1 MEKLT
6 PDICVI
12 GGGAA
17 GLSVAAA
24 AAAFGVPAVLIER
37 RRMGGECL
45 NAGCVPS
52 KALLA
57 AAQRAHDMRNGGA
70 FGVHTAEVHV
80 DFAKVRAHVR
90 SVIDGIAP
98 TDSAERFTGLGVRVL
113 QGEARFKDKRT
124 VAVGEEFE
132 IRARRTVIA
141 TGSMPAVPKI
151 PGLNEVP
158 YFTTETIFD
167 LDVLPSHLVVI
178 GAGATGLELAQA
190 FRRLGSGVTVLD
202 AGPALAQDDPECV
215 DILLAQL
222 EREGIVIHTGVTVT
236 RISHAI
242 GHVGVTIARD
252 GKEEMVGGSHLLI
265 AAGRRPVLDALN
277 LKMAGVRHDDSG
289 ILVGRNLKT
298 SNSRV
303 YAIGD
308 VAAGQP
314 RFTHAA
320 SYQAGV
326 VIRNALFRQRARV
339 EPELIPHAIFTEPE
353 LAQAGLTE
361 TQARARRLSIRV
373 LRRPYHEN
381 DRAQA
386 ERQTHGHIKIVA
398 DRKGRI
404 VGTTIVGAQAGEMIG
419 AWALGIAQGL
429 SLRNFAELVLPYP
442 TLSEVGKRAAIDFYV
457 PHLTQPL
464 LRRIINF
471 VRILDRTR
479 G

>member
-24 AAAFGVPAVLIER
+24 AAAFGVSTVLIER

-45 NAGCVPS
+45 HTGCVPS

-57 AAQRAHDMRNGGA
+57 AAKRAHDMRNGSA
-70 FGVHTAEVHV
+70 FGVHAAEVRV

-90 SVIDGIAP
+90 SVIEAIAS
-98 TDSAERFTGLGVRVL
+98 TDSTERFAGLGVRVI
-113 QGEARFKDKRT
+113 QGDARFKDKRT

-132 IRARRTVIA
+132 IVARRTVIA
-141 TGSMPAVPKI
+141 TGSIPSVPPI
-151 PGLNEVP
+151 LGLHEGA
-158 YFTTETIFD
+158 YFTNETIFD
-167 LDVLPSHLVVI
+167 LDVLPNHLVVI
-178 GAGATGLELAQA
+178 GAGAVGLELAQA

-202 AGPALAQDDPECV
+202 AGAALGHDDPECV
-215 DILLAQL
+215 DVLLARL
-222 EREGIVIHTGVTVT
+222 EREGVVIHTGVTVT

-252 GKEEMVGGSHLLI
+252 GKEEMVGGSHLLVATGRAPVVEHLDLA
-265 AAGRRPVLDALN
+265 AAGIRNDER
-277 LKMAGVRHDDSG
+277 G
-289 ILVGRNLKT
+289 ILVGSNLKT
-298 SNSRV
+298 SNARV

-308 VAAGQP
+308 VVAGQP

-320 SYQAGV
+320 SYQAGL
-326 VIRNALFRQRARV
+326 VIRNALFRQKVRIR
-339 EPELIPHAIFTEPE
+339 PELIPHAIFTEPE

-361 TQARARRLSIRV
+361 AQARARRRSIRI
-373 LRRPYHEN
+373 LRRPVYDS

-386 ERQTHGHIKIVA
+386 DRQTAGHIKIVA

-404 VGTTIVGAQAGEMIG
+404 LGVTIVCAHAGELIS
-419 AWALGIAQGL
+419 AWALAIAQGL
-429 SLRNFAELVLPYP
+429 DLRNFAEVVLPYP
-442 TLSEVGKRAAIDFYV
+442 TLSELGKRAAFDFYL
-457 PHLTQPL
+457 PRLTQPL
-464 LRRIINF
+464 LRRIIGF
-471 VRILDRTR
+471 FRLLD
-479 G
+479 

>member
-24 AAAFGVPAVLIER
+24 AAAFGVATVLIER
-37 RRMGGECL
+37 HRMGGECL
-45 NAGCVPS
+45 NTGCVPS

-57 AAQRAHDMRNGGA
+57 AAKRAHDMRSGDA
-70 FGVHTAEVHV
+70 FGVHATEVRV

-90 SVIDGIAP
+90 AVIDAIAP
-98 TDSAERFTGLGVRVL
+98 ADSAERFSGLGVRVI
-113 QGEARFKDKRT
+113 QGEARFTDRRT

-141 TGSMPAVPKI
+141 TGSTPALPTI
-151 PGLNEVP
+151 LGLHDGAH
-158 YFTTETIFD
+158 FTNQTIFD

-178 GAGATGLELAQA
+178 GAGAVGLELAQA

-202 AGPALAQDDPECV
+202 AGPALAQDDQECA

-242 GHVGVTIARD
+242 GHVGVTITRD
-252 GKEEMVGGSHLLI
+252 GKEEMVGGSHLLV
-265 AAGRRPVLDALN
+265 AAGRAPVLDSLN
-277 LKMAGVRHDDSG
+277 LKAAGIRHDKSG
-289 ILVGRNLKT
+289 ILSGRNLKT

-314 RFTHAA
+314 HFTHAA

-326 VIRNALFRQRARV
+326 VIRNALFRQRVCVR
-339 EPELIPHAIFTEPE
+339 PELIPHAIFTEPE

-361 TQARARRLSIRV
+361 AQARARKLSIRI
-373 LRRPYHEN
+373 LRRPYHQN

-386 ERQTHGHIKIVA
+386 ERQVAGHIKIVA
-398 DRKGRI
+398 DRKGCI
-404 VGTTIVGAQAGEMIG
+404 LGATVVGAQAGELIG
-419 AWALGIAQGL
+419 AWALAIAQNL
-429 SLRNFAELVLPYP
+429 NLRNFAEVVLPYP
-442 TLSEVGKRAAIDFYV
+442 TLSEIGKRAAFDFYL
-457 PHLTQPL
+457 PRLTQPL
-464 LRRIINF
+464 LRRIISF
-471 VRILDRTR
+471 FRLLD
-479 G
+479 